1 MEHSAQA
8 LRAEGFDPL
17 PSVAAPSAVYALVD
31 RGVVVYIGQARNVY
45 QRVTTHMRAP
55 GRQRAGRSTRFLSP
69 GDIKGRGMPFDSV
82 LVRWTAVADLD
93 EVERTLIL
101 RFRPRYN
108 ERVVAPVRRVRIDLL
123 SLGLME
129 RRAPGEVRRRRV
141 A

>member
-8 LRAEGFDPL
+8 LRAEGFDPF
-17 PSVAAPSAVYALVD
+17 PSVAAPSAVYALVNH
-31 RGVVVYIGQARNVY
+31 GVVVYIGQARNVY
-45 QRVTTHMRAP
+45 QRITTHMRAE
-55 GRQRAGRSTRFLSP
+55 GRPRTASDRFLSP
-69 GDIKGRGMPFDSV
+69 GDIKGRGIPFDSV

-101 RFRPRYN
+101 RFRPKYN